1 MPRIEEVK
9 SICRICI
16 GTCGMQLTI
25 EDGTI
30 TSIRGDKEHAL
41 SRGYACI
48 KGLNAHQVLRAS
60 DRILHPLKRNDRG
73 GWQRIPLERALD
85 EIAERM
91 AGIMAEDGPE
101 SAALFKGTQAYLNVA
116 ASPML
121 ECFMR
126 AIGSPSFFTTMT
138 IDQSAKFVGM
148 NRIGMWGAPY
158 HHFHD
163 SDVLMLVGANPLVS
177 LSVMGIIPFN
187 MTKQFRD
194 AKARGMKL
202 IVIDPRMTETARLAD
217 IHLQAR
223 PGEDPTLMAGLIRE
237 IMVRGWH
244 DAEFC
249 SQYVSQLDRLRASVE
264 PFTLN
269 YTAERAG
276 VPAAL
281 IAEAARLFALEG
293 RKGCAFSSTG
303 PNMASRSN
311 LAEHLIQSLN
321 IVCGRFMRAGDRLRN
336 PGVLHPLWRQPPVA
350 QVIPPMR
357 QFETG
362 PRSRVRGIGAMFGE
376 LMSGTLPEE
385 ILTPGRGRIRSLI
398 VAGANPAVAMPD
410 QTKTVQALEALDL
423 LVVVEPFRT
432 ATTELAHYV
441 IPPKLLYEREDVL
454 MSPAYEGLFM
464 PVPYQRFCPAVVAP
478 PPGAEVVDEWRIYW
492 ELARRLGKQIVYDD
506 VPLDMENAPTT
517 RDLIQI
523 LMKQSPVTV
532 EELAAM
538 PEGKIFEDL
547 PDVVVQPGSNAHRF
561 EVMPGDVARDMCAM
575 LEDDPGAIDAEFPF
589 RLISRRM
596 RESQNSYGRGL
607 PAMRKRFTFNPAFMN
622 PRDMEALGL
631 NAGDRVTITSEHSSI
646 EGRVRPEATLRR
658 GVVSMAHC
666 WGGLPGKDRPY
677 DEEGANTA
685 RLVSLEDHCEAVNH
699 MPRMS
704 AIPIRVTPLRS
715 SEQGAATQTVLE
727 EIES

>member
-1 MPRIEEVK
+1 MQPSQEVK

-16 GTCGMQLTI
+16 GTCGMLLTV

-48 KGLNAHQVLRAS
+48 KGLNAHQALRAS
-60 DRILHPLKRNDRG
+60 DRILHPMKRNDRG
-73 GWQRIPLERALD
+73 GWQRIALEQALD

-91 AGIMAEDGPE
+91 AAIMAEDGPQ

-116 ASPML
+116 GSPML
-121 ECFMR
+121 EYFMR

-138 IDQSAKFVGM
+138 IDQSAKFVAM
-148 NRIGMWGAPY
+148 NRMGMWGAPY

-163 SDVLMLVGANPLVS
+163 SDVVMLVGANPLVS

-217 IHLQAR
+217 IHLQVR

-237 IMVRGWH
+237 ILARGWH

-249 SQYVSQLDRLRASVE
+249 SQHVSQLDQLRCSVE
-264 PFTLN
+264 PFTLD

-281 IAEAARLFALEG
+281 IAETARLFAKENN
-293 RKGCAFSSTG
+293 KGCAFSSTG

-311 LAEHLIQSLN
+311 LAEHLIQALN

-336 PGVLHPLWRQPPVA
+336 PGVLNPLWRHPPVA

-362 PRSRVRGIGAMFGE
+362 PKSRVRGIGAMFGE

-385 ILTPGRGRIRSLI
+385 ILTPGPGRIRCLL

-410 QTKTVQALEALDL
+410 QRKTVQALEALDL
-423 LVVVEPFRT
+423 LVLVEPFRT

-441 IPPKLLYEREDVL
+441 IPPKLFYEREDVL
-454 MSPAYEGLFM
+454 MSPAYEALFM
-464 PVPYQRFCPAVVAP
+464 PVPYQRFCPAIVDP
-478 PPGAEVVDEWRIYW
+478 PPGSELVDEWRIYW
-492 ELARRLGKQIVYDD
+492 ELARRLGKQIVYGE
-506 VPLDMENAPTT
+506 VPLDMKNPPTT

-523 LMKQSPVTV
+523 LMKESPVTV

-547 PDVVVQPGSNAHRF
+547 PQVIVQPGSGSHRF
-561 EVMPGDVARDMCAM
+561 EVMPRDVESDMRAM
-575 LEDDPGAIDAEFPF
+575 FEDNPAAIDADFPF

-596 RESQNSYGRGL
+596 RESQNSYGRAL
-607 PAMRKRFTFNPAFMN
+607 PAMRKRFAFNPAFMN
-622 PRDMEALGL
+622 PRDMEVLGL
-631 NAGDRVTITSEHSSI
+631 KAEDPVTITSEYASI
-646 EGRVRPEATLRR
+646 ECRVRPEATLRR

-666 WGGLPGKDRPY
+666 WGGLPGRDRPY

-704 AIPIRVTPLRS
+704 AIPIRVEPLRPSATAS
-715 SEQGAATQTVLE
+715 SIE